1 MQMSWK
7 SLSCDKLRLL
17 AGLWLLLAAGC
28 DSGSAPQVL
37 VLGTTTTV
45 QDSGLLTVLMDEFRM
60 ESGIE
65 VKTVIGGSGE
75 VLELGRRGDADLLLT
90 HSPDAE
96 EQFVA
101 EGWATA
107 RLPLMHSDF
116 ILVGPAD
123 DPAACREAMSAPDAL
138 KRIADGGRVFVSRGD
153 KSGTHARELK
163 LRKTAEL
170 ATNGENII
178 STGAGMGETL
188 RVASEKKAY
197 VLSDRPTFLTLKA
210 TLDLTIVF
218 EGGPDLRNDYSI
230 LPVNPAKHA
239 HLRKD
244 AAQKLA
250 AFLLRP
256 STSALIERFGTE
268 KYGEPV
274 FRPAVPAGS
283 ARPAAGS

>member
-1 MQMSWK
+1 MAWK
-7 SLSCDKLRLL
+7 SWFCDRLRLL
-17 AGLWLLLAAGC
+17 TGLCLLMTAGC
-28 DSGSAPQVL
+28 SSGSAPPQVL

-45 QDSGLLTVLMDEFRM
+45 QDSGLLTVLMDEFRK

-75 VLELGRRGDADLLLT
+75 VLELGRRGDADILLT

-96 EQFVA
+96 AQFVD

-107 RLPLMHSDF
+107 RRPLMHSDYV
-116 ILVGPAD
+116 LAGPAD
-123 DPAACREAMSAPDAL
+123 DPAGCREAMSAPEAL
-138 KRIADGGRVFVSRGD
+138 RRIADRGQVFVSRGD
-153 KSGTHARELK
+153 QSGTHARELK

-170 ATNGENII
+170 ATTGENIV

-197 VLSDRPTFLTLKA
+197 VLCDRPTFLTLKA
-210 TLDLTIVF
+210 TLELAIVC

-230 LPVNPAKHA
+230 LPINPAKHA
-239 HLRKD
+239 HIRND
-244 AAQKLA
+244 AAQKLT
-250 AFLLRP
+250 AFLLSP

-274 FRPAVPAGS
+274 FTPAVPAGS
-283 ARPAAGS
+283 ARPAEGS

>member
-1 MQMSWK
+1 MSWK
-7 SLSCDKLRLL
+7 SWICDRLRLL
-17 AGLWLLLAAGC
+17 AGLWLLMAAGC
-28 DSGSAPQVL
+28 DSGSAPPQVL

-45 QDSGLLTVLMDEFRM
+45 QDSGLLAVLMDEFRR

-65 VKTVIGGSGE
+65 VKTVVGGSGE

-90 HSPDAE
+90 HSPAAE
-96 EQFVA
+96 EQFVK

-107 RLPLMHSDF
+107 RLPWMHSDF
-116 ILVGPAD
+116 ILVGPAE
-123 DPAACREAMSAPDAL
+123 DPAACREARSAPEAL
-138 KRIADGGRVFVSRGD
+138 KLIADSGRVFVSRGD

-163 LRKTAEL
+163 LRKAAEV
-170 ATNGENII
+170 ATTGANIV
-178 STGAGMGETL
+178 STGTGMGETL

-197 VLSDRPTFLTLKA
+197 VLCDRPTFLRLKA
-210 TLDLTIVF
+210 TLDLAIVF
-218 EGGPDLRNDYSI
+218 EGGEDLRNDYSI

-239 HLRKD
+239 HIRND
-244 AAQKLA
+244 SAQKLA
-250 AFLLRP
+250 AFLLSPAAR
-256 STSALIERFGTE
+256 ALIERFGAE